1 MALISE
7 VTPIAGHRLMVK
19 LADGRVAVVDYS
31 DKLGTCR
38 FCALADEDTFSNVTT
53 DGVFII
59 WGNGKV
65 RVSASEL
72 YTYVQKSQAI

>member
-7 VTPIAGHRLMVK
+7 VTPIKGYRLMVK
-19 LADGRVAVVDYS
+19 LADGNVAVVDYS

-38 FCALADEDTFSNVTT
+38 FCALADEDTFSDVRT

-59 WGNGKV
+59 WADGKV
-65 RVSASEL
+65 KVSASEL
-72 YTYVQKSQAI
+72 YTYVKKSKAV